1 MAAVKKMQSKHA
13 LVSLLCLWGVF
24 VPSLAAA
31 STQTID
37 GRILWPEEVTSAAK
51 IKLILNLEGGR
62 KLYGWPKADGAFS
75 LTNVP
80 EGTHLLDVVASGL
93 VYPQVRL
100 EVDGTYPGG
109 ALVTFAENRGKVLP
123 PPLVLKPTS
132 LAQYFE
138 KRAPFDL
145 VSFIKTP
152 YGLMA
157 AFGIFAVVVLPRLK
171 VDPEELKEAKE
182 SLMGGP
188 SGGAGEE
195 QAVVRR
201 RN

>member
-1 MAAVKKMQSKHA
+1 MHRKTVLM
-13 LVSLLCLWGVF
+13 SLLVLLGVN

-31 STQTID
+31 ATQVID

-51 IKLILNLEGGR
+51 MKLILNLEGGR
-62 KLYGWPKADGAFS
+62 KIYGWPKADGAFS

-100 EVDGTYPGG
+100 EVNGAYPGG
-109 ALVTFAENRGKVLP
+109 ALVTLAENRGKVLP
-123 PPLVLKPTS
+123 PPLLIKPTS

-145 VSFIKTP
+145 VSLIKTP
-152 YGLMA
+152 YGLMI

-182 SLMGGP
+182 SLMGGG
-188 SGGAGEE
+188 SSSSEAEE
-195 QAVVRR
+195 QPVFRR
-201 RN
+201 RS